1 MYFPRRNDPAKRS
14 RPLSVRLLIA
24 SSVAA
29 VIGFTAVCTSVLLD
43 MRRGEQALARQMI
56 ENLASGIDAD
66 ISRNIELYDLSLRAV
81 VSNIVLPEAAGV
93 SRPVLHL
100 ILFDHAVAAK
110 HFGAIQVFDAEGRL
124 TIDAASLDPP
134 PENRSDEEYFR
145 VHRDNPDAGLFISRP
160 MLHRGAYAIVLS
172 RRITG
177 ADGSFL
183 GVAAGSIRFSYFHT
197 LFERLSL
204 DPDDTITVLRRDRTI
219 IMRKPFDLD
228 IIGRNLADRPT
239 WNPANLPSDGAYS
252 GQGPVDSIPRLY
264 VRRSSTSP
272 LFVVVGKP
280 LDSIFALWRDQAIK
294 IGAIMLAL
302 IAFVLVGALFLAR
315 EIARRAQAEHLL
327 EEMATTDALTGLR
340 NRRKFDATMES
351 EWRRAMR
358 YGTTI
363 SLLMIDADHFKMF
376 NDSYGHQAGDQ
387 VLIGIAICI
396 SDSVRRGGDCAA
408 RYGGEEFAVLLPG
421 QSAEQALAV
430 AETIRRKVEGWSDDP
445 ATTTVSVGVASV
457 TPVAPMDWPALVNSA
472 DKALYAAKAGGRNR
486 CAMACVPPLSLVA

>member
-1 MYFPRRNDPAKRS
+1 MLFARRRGAAEQS

-24 SSVAA
+24 LSVAA
-29 VIGFTAVCTSVLLD
+29 VIGFSAVCTSVLLD
-43 MRRGEQALARQMI
+43 MRRSEEALAQQML
-56 ENLASGIDAD
+56 ENLATGIDAD

-81 VSNIVLPEAAGV
+81 VANIVLPEAASV
-93 SRPVLHL
+93 TRPVLHL
-100 ILFDHAVAAK
+100 ILFDRALTAK

-124 TIDAASLDPP
+124 TVDASSLDPLP
-134 PENRSDEEYFR
+134 DNRSDEEYFR

-160 MLHRGAYAIVLS
+160 MLHRGTYAIVLS

-177 ADGSFL
+177 PDGRFL
-183 GVAAGSIRFSYFHT
+183 GVAAGSIHFSYFHEM
-197 LFERLSL
+197 FDRLSL
-204 DPDDTITVLRRDRTI
+204 DRDDTITVLRRDRTI
-219 IMRKPFDLD
+219 IMRKPFDLNV
-228 IIGRNLADRPT
+228 IGKTLTGRPT
-239 WNPANLPSDGAYS
+239 WSPANPPNNEAYA

-272 LFVVVGKP
+272 LLVVVGKP
-280 LDSIFALWRDQAIK
+280 LDSIFALWRDHAIK
-294 IGAIMLAL
+294 IGAVMLAL

-340 NRRKFDATMES
+340 NRRKFDAIIES

-358 YGTTI
+358 QGTVI
-363 SLLMIDADHFKMF
+363 SLLMIDADHFKTF
-376 NDSYGHQAGDQ
+376 NDTHGHQAGDQ

-396 SDSVRRGGDCAA
+396 ADSVRRGGDCAA

-421 QSAEQALAV
+421 QSAEEAITV
-430 AETIRRKVEGWSDDP
+430 AESIRRKVAGWSDDS
-445 ATTTVSVGVASV
+445 ATTTVSIGLASV
-457 TPVAPMDWPALVNSA
+457 RPVAPMDWPALVNSA

-486 CAMACVPPLSLVA
+486 CAMASVPPLSLVA

>member
-1 MYFPRRNDPAKRS
+1 MLFARRRGTAERS

-29 VIGFTAVCTSVLLD
+29 VIGFSAVCSSVLLD
-43 MRRGEQALARQMI
+43 MRRSEEALAQQML
-56 ENLASGIDAD
+56 ENLATGVDAD

-81 VSNIVLPEAAGV
+81 VANIVLPEAASV
-93 SRPVLHL
+93 SRPILHL
-100 ILFDHAVAAK
+100 ILFDHALTAK

-124 TIDAASLDPP
+124 TVDASSLDPLP
-134 PENRSDEEYFR
+134 DNRSDEEYFR

-172 RRITG
+172 RRISG
-177 ADGSFL
+177 ADGRFL
-183 GVAAGSIRFSYFHT
+183 GVAAGSIHFSYFHE

-204 DPDDTITVLRRDRTI
+204 DQDETITVLRRDRTI

-228 IIGRNLADRPT
+228 VIGRNLAERST
-239 WNPANLPSDGAYS
+239 WNPANLPGDGAYA
-252 GQGPVDSIPRLY
+252 GQGPVDSVPRLY

-280 LDSIFALWRDQAIK
+280 LHSIFALWRDHAIK

-302 IAFVLVGALFLAR
+302 IAFVLVGAIFLAR

-340 NRRKFDATMES
+340 NRRKFDAIIES

-358 YGTTI
+358 HGAAI

-376 NDSYGHQAGDQ
+376 NDTHGHQAGDQ

-430 AETIRRKVEGWSDDP
+430 AETIRRKVAGWADDV
-445 ATTTVSVGVASV
+445 ATTTVSIGLASV
-457 TPVAPMDWPALVNSA
+457 KPVAPMDWPALVSSA
-472 DKALYAAKAGGRNR
+472 DKALYAAKAAGRNR
-486 CAMACVPPLSLVA
+486 CTVADVRPLSLVA

>member
-1 MYFPRRNDPAKRS
+1 MHFARRNGAAKRS
-14 RPLSVRLLIA
+14 RPLSVRLLIV

-29 VIGFTAVCTSVLLD
+29 VIGISGICTGVLLD
-43 MRRGEQALARQMI
+43 MRRSEQALAQQMI
-56 ENLASGIDAD
+56 ENLATGIDAD

-81 VSNIVLPEAAGV
+81 VANIVLPEAAGV
-93 SRPVLHL
+93 SRSILHL
-100 ILFDHAVAAK
+100 ILFDHALAAK
-110 HFGAIQVFDAEGRL
+110 HFGAIQVFDAQGRL
-124 TIDAASLDPP
+124 TIDASSLDPL
-134 PENRSDEEYFR
+134 PENRSDEDYFR
-145 VHRDNPDAGLFISRP
+145 IHRDNPDAGLFISRP
-160 MLHRGAYAIVLS
+160 MLHRGTYAIVLS

-183 GVAAGSIRFSYFHT
+183 GVAAGSIHFSYFHA

-204 DPDDTITVLRRDRTI
+204 DPDDTITVLRNDRTI

-228 IIGRNLADRPT
+228 IIGKSLVGRPT
-239 WNPANLPSDGAYS
+239 WNPANLPKDGAYS
-252 GQGPVDSIPRLY
+252 GLGPVDSIPRLY

-280 LDSIFALWRDQAIK
+280 LDNILALWRDHAIK
-294 IGAIMLAL
+294 IGAVMLAL

-340 NRRKFDATMES
+340 NRRKFDATIES

-358 YGTTI
+358 YGTSI

-396 SDSVRRGGDCAA
+396 ADSVRRGGDCAA

-430 AETIRRKVEGWSDDP
+430 AETIRRKVAGWSDDP
-445 ATTTVSVGVASV
+445 ATTTVSIGVASV
-457 TPVAPMDWPALVNSA
+457 RPVAPMDWPALVNCA

-486 CAMACVPPLSLVA
+486 CAMASVPPLSLAA